1 MNLQKKK
8 KMLILYDVVLVVN
21 KFFFFFFC
29 LKSWRVATVA
39 VLHKII
45 AQFDVH
51 LNY

>member
-1 MNLQKKK
+1 
-8 KMLILYDVVLVVN
+8 MLILYDVVLVVN
-21 KFFFFFFC
+21 NFFFFFC